1 MLASYIGSMPS
12 LRTRTWLRICI
23 RPIIGAPC
31 ALRPHRRALSLQ
43 KGHGCDTRSPIAAFN
58 WTRVLWPP
66 TDMSNTHL
74 TRQIGEHLVVAE
86 LGRHGIVATPFA
98 GNMPDYDVVALTPTG
113 QSIYI
118 QVKAMNSGDW
128 QLNAK
133 QFLLIEYDREL
144 NQQRN
149 NGLRLPSVAPL
160 FFVLVKIIGS
170 GKDEFYVLAYSE
182 VQRIV
187 LEHYTAPARESTHF
201 ALRRAFVLPYRVE
214 ALTHVHFASEAG
226 ALLSLKPGGSVSGP
240 RVAAVDAS

>member
-1 MLASYIGSMPS
+1 
-12 LRTRTWLRICI
+12 
-23 RPIIGAPC
+23 
-31 ALRPHRRALSLQ
+31 
-43 KGHGCDTRSPIAAFN
+43 
-58 WTRVLWPP
+58 
-66 TDMSNTHL
+66 MSNTHL

-133 QFLLIEYDREL
+133 QFLLIEYDKEL

-149 NGLRLPSVAPL
+149 AGLRLPCVTPL

-170 GKDEFYVLAYSE
+170 GKDEFYVLTYADI
-182 VQRIV
+182 QRLV
-187 LEHYTAPARESTHF
+187 LEHYTASARESTHF
-201 ALRRAFVLPYRVE
+201 ALRRAYVLPYKVE
-214 ALTHVHFASEAG
+214 GLSDAHFATKAG
-226 ALLSLKPGGSVSGP
+226 PNLSLNP
-240 RVAAVDAS
+240 DASPAALARRPLGAG